1 MAKFILT
8 DEAVTNINNIR
19 DYTRNR
25 WGKQQLKQY
34 LDTLRASL
42 NQLAENP
49 LMGILRFKEDG
60 IYSFPSASHTI
71 YYMMQKDS
79 TVILAILHQS
89 MTPEIHLNKY

>member
-8 DEAVTNINNIR
+8 DEALAHTYNIR

-25 WGKQQLKQY
+25 WGKQQVKQY

-49 LMGILRFKEDG
+49 LMGILRFKEED
-60 IYSFPSASHTI
+60 IYSFPISSHTI
-71 YYMMQKDS
+71 YYTIHEDS
-79 TVILAILHQS
+79 IVILAILHQS
-89 MTPEIHLNKY
+89 MTPELHLNNY